1 MWKGPCSHM
10 YVTPLTG
17 GLKHIHDE
25 GILKVSL
32 LFLIV
37 IWDLPDK
44 LFGNE
49 MQQAVDQSHPT
60 MTLALHRTLIYWA
73 AR

>member
-1 MWKGPCSHM
+1 M
-10 YVTPLTG
+10 YVTPWTG
-17 GLKHIHDE
+17 GLKHIYDE

-32 LFLIV
+32 LSLIV
-37 IWDLPDK
+37 IWHLPDK
-44 LFGNE
+44 LFGSE

-60 MTLALHRTLIYWA
+60 MTLALHGTQIWA